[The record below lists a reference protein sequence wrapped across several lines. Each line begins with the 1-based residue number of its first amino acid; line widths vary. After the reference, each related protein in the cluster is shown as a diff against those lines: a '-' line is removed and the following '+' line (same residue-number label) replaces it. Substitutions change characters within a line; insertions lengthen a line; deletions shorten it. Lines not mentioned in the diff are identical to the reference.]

1 MARQM
6 FTGNYGAPLA
16 QVDTRPILAAG
27 QAWGQAFQNL
37 GQVASDVLEKHR
49 QKKERAKLEPIA
61 EKFAQQALGGQAPA
75 DEVEAYKKGLLTPD
89 GMKLLSGMQQM
100 QAQQQQMQAQ
110 KQQMDFFQT
119 VKDFKAQQEENQAN
133 RIGLLNK
140 LSQQTFESEEAQAK
154 WNEAIQ
160 AAFPAN
166 EVAALQ
172 RRQAEAQAV
181 ALEQANELN
190 ARKME
195 IQNEIDKAVD
205 PVEVAKLEKELLELN
220 RDQALA
226 NITGTETRTKALEL
240 TNQLN
245 SRKMEI
251 QNKIDEAVD
260 PVEQAKLQ
268 AELAQVE
275 LDIARANV
283 SGIQARTKATKAQ
296 TAAVEHETETKKKTQ
311 ELYPLAEQIKDEKE
325 EKKVRRDY
333 TKAMTEGATATT
345 AEKKRIAEVRKA
357 RNFVQVDSNGNVS
370 VKQGGKDIAPDVLE
384 DAIFEKEKRWH
395 EMRLKKLQQEGIQ
408 ATTKGKQVYA
418 NYQNWL
424 MTEGNA
430 RKVPTTEFERHL
442 QTIPKS
448 EWPALIRA
456 RMQYM
461 TEKGKGPEDQLKLLG
476 VMEAAP
482 TIPVALAA
490 RQYRRAMSGD
500 EQETLTAK
508 IVDEK
513 TEGIYKGIGGKKT
526 GRKVL
531 KFKAAT
537 DTNTTEWVEV
547 PLTEL
552 MIQDLKRYNKLE
564 DEVLGR
570 TPADE
575 TPTPKPTPTPTPT
588 PTQFNKEEAIS
599 NMRNY
604 FNQ

>member
-133 RIGLLNK
+133 RLGLLNK
-140 LSQQTFESEEAQAK
+140 LSEQTFKSAETQAK

-172 RRQAEAQAV
+172 KRQAEAQAV
-181 ALEQANELN
+181 RLEQTNQLN
-190 ARKME
+190 ARRIE
-195 IQNEIDKAVD
+195 IQNKIDKAVD
-205 PVEVAKLEKELLELN
+205 PVEVAKLEQELLELN

-226 NITGTETRTKALEL
+226 NITGTK
-240 TNQLN
+240 
-245 SRKMEI
+245 
-251 QNKIDEAVD
+251 
-260 PVEQAKLQ
+260 
-268 AELAQVE
+268 
-275 LDIARANV
+275 
-283 SGIQARTKATKAQ
+283 ARTEATIAGTDATKAQ
-296 TAAVEHETETKKKTQ
+296 TKAVELETETKKKEL
-311 ELYPLAEQIKDEKE
+311 ELYPLAEQIKL
-325 EKKVRRDY
+325 KKDKDKAALGY

-345 AEKKRIAEVRKA
+345 EEKKRIAEVRKA

-370 VKQGGKDIAPDVLE
+370 VKQGGKNIAPDILE

-395 EMRLKKLQQEGIQ
+395 EMQMAKLQREGTLE
-408 ATTKGKQVYA
+408 TTLGKRKYA
-418 NYQNWL
+418 QYLDWQ
-424 MTEGNA
+424 MTAKNA
-430 RKVPTTEFERHL
+430 QKVPTTEAERHIAKL
-442 QTIPKS
+442 P
-448 EWPALIRA
+448 
-456 RMQYM
+456 
-461 TEKGKGPEDQLKLLG
+461 PEQQPEAERKRLAVLLG
-476 VMEAAP
+476 E
-482 TIPVALAA
+482 
-490 RQYRRAMSGD
+490 SGD
-500 EQETLTAK
+500 LKGQVEHLGDSLITPKLNTR
-508 IVDEK
+508 IVAEMYRLGKEGGSDAVTFDEK
-513 TEGIYKGIGGKKT
+513 KNTMKLEFLLDGKKEKST
-526 GRKVL
+526 IKLTPMVTKQIQQYLNLNNQLMGMP
-531 KFKAAT
+531 
-537 DTNTTEWVEV
+537 TNETV
-547 PLTEL
+547 
-552 MIQDLKRYNKLE
+552 
-564 DEVLGR
+564 
-570 TPADE
+570 TPE
-575 TPTPKPTPTPTPT
+575 PT

>member
-1 MARQM
+1 MAYFSSNVGRGLQQLDYTPVMQGTQM
-6 FTGNYGAPLA
+6 LA
-16 QVDTRPILAAG
+16 QGI
-27 QAWGQAFQNL
+27 QNL
-37 GQVASDVLEKHR
+37 GQAASDVLEKHR

-61 EKFAQQALGGQAPA
+61 EKFARQALGDQAPV
-75 DEVEAYKKGLLTPD
+75 DDVDVYKKALLTPD
-89 GMKLLSGMQQM
+89 GMKLLSGMQQFK
-100 QAQQQQMQAQ
+100 AQEQQMQRN
-110 KQQMDFFQT
+110 QQIIELADA
-119 VKDFKAQQEENQAN
+119 VKDSRIKLEKNQAD

-140 LSQQTFESEEAQAK
+140 LSQQTFKSAETQDK

-172 RRQAEAQAV
+172 KRQAEAQAV
-181 ALEQANELN
+181 GLEQANKLN
-190 ARKME
+190 ARK
-195 IQNEIDKAVD
+195 I
-205 PVEVAKLEKELLELN
+205 
-220 RDQALA
+220 
-226 NITGTETRTKALEL
+226 
-240 TNQLN
+240 
-245 SRKMEI
+245 EI

-275 LDIARANV
+275 LNIARANV
-283 SGIQARTKATKAQ
+283 SGIQARTK
-296 TAAVEHETETKKKTQ
+296 AVEHETETKKKTQ

>member
-119 VKDFKAQQEENQAN
+119 VKDFKAQQEENQAD

-140 LSQQTFESEEAQAK
+140 LSQQTFKSAETQAK

-172 RRQAEAQAV
+172 KRQAEAQAV
-181 ALEQANELN
+181 GLEQTNQLN
-190 ARKME
+190 ARRIE
-195 IQNEIDKAVD
+195 IQNKIDKAVD
-205 PVEVAKLEKELLELN
+205 PVEVAKLEQELLTIS

-226 NITGTETRTKALEL
+226 NITGTETKTKALEL

-245 SRKMEI
+245 TRKMEI
-251 QNKIDEAVD
+251 QNKIDAAID

-268 AELAQVE
+268 AELAQVN
-275 LDIARANV
+275 LNIARANV
-283 SGIQARTKATKAQ
+283 SGIQARTE
-296 TAAVEHETETKKKTQ
+296 AVELETETKKKTQ

-325 EKKVRRDY
+325 EKKVRREY
-333 TKAMTEGATATT
+333 TEAMTEGATATT

-370 VKQGGKDIAPDVLE
+370 VKQGGKNIAPDILE

-395 EMRLKKLQQEGIQ
+395 EMQMAKLQREGTLE
-408 ATTKGKQVYA
+408 TTLGKRKYA
-418 NYQNWL
+418 QYLDWQ
-424 MTEGNA
+424 MTAKNA
-430 RKVPTTEFERHL
+430 QKVPTTEAERHIAKL
-442 QTIPKS
+442 P
-448 EWPALIRA
+448 
-456 RMQYM
+456 
-461 TEKGKGPEDQLKLLG
+461 PEQQPEAERKRLAVLLG
-476 VMEAAP
+476 E
-482 TIPVALAA
+482 
-490 RQYRRAMSGD
+490 SGD
-500 EQETLTAK
+500 LKGQVEHLGDSLITPKLNTR
-508 IVDEK
+508 IVAEMYRLGKEGGSDAVTFDEK
-513 TEGIYKGIGGKKT
+513 KNTMKLEFLLDGKKEKST
-526 GRKVL
+526 IKLTPMVTKQIQQYLNLNNQLMGMP
-531 KFKAAT
+531 
-537 DTNTTEWVEV
+537 TNETV
-547 PLTEL
+547 
-552 MIQDLKRYNKLE
+552 
-564 DEVLGR
+564 
-570 TPADE
+570 TPE
-575 TPTPKPTPTPTPT
+575 PT

>member
-1 MARQM
+1 M

-119 VKDFKAQQEENQAN
+119 VKDFKAQQEENQAD

-140 LSQQTFESEEAQAK
+140 LSQQTFKSAETQAK

-172 RRQAEAQAV
+172 KRQAEAQAV
-181 ALEQANELN
+181 GLEQTNQLN
-190 ARKME
+190 ARRIE
-195 IQNEIDKAVD
+195 IQNKIDKAVD
-205 PVEVAKLEKELLELN
+205 PVEVAKLEQELLTIS

-226 NITGTETRTKALEL
+226 NITGTETKTKALEL

-245 SRKMEI
+245 TRKMEI
-251 QNKIDEAVD
+251 QNKIDAAID

-268 AELAQVE
+268 AELAQVN
-275 LDIARANV
+275 LNIARANV
-283 SGIQARTKATKAQ
+283 SGIQARTE
-296 TAAVEHETETKKKTQ
+296 AVELETETKKKTQ

-325 EKKVRRDY
+325 EKKVRREY
-333 TKAMTEGATATT
+333 TEAMTEGATATT

-370 VKQGGKDIAPDVLE
+370 VKQGGKNIAPDILE

-395 EMRLKKLQQEGIQ
+395 EMQMAKLQREGTLE
-408 ATTKGKQVYA
+408 TTLGKRKYA
-418 NYQNWL
+418 QYLDWQ
-424 MTEGNA
+424 MTAKNA
-430 RKVPTTEFERHL
+430 QKVPTTEAERHIAKL
-442 QTIPKS
+442 P
-448 EWPALIRA
+448 
-456 RMQYM
+456 
-461 TEKGKGPEDQLKLLG
+461 PEQQPEAERKRLAVLLG
-476 VMEAAP
+476 E
-482 TIPVALAA
+482 
-490 RQYRRAMSGD
+490 SGD
-500 EQETLTAK
+500 LKGQVEHLGDSLITPKLNTR
-508 IVDEK
+508 IVAEMYRLGKEGGSDAVTFDEK
-513 TEGIYKGIGGKKT
+513 KNTMKLEFLLDGKKEKST
-526 GRKVL
+526 IKLTPMVTKQIQQYLNLNNQLMGMP
-531 KFKAAT
+531 
-537 DTNTTEWVEV
+537 TNETV
-547 PLTEL
+547 
-552 MIQDLKRYNKLE
+552 
-564 DEVLGR
+564 
-570 TPADE
+570 TPE
-575 TPTPKPTPTPTPT
+575 PT

>member
-1 MARQM
+1 M

-27 QAWGQAFQNL
+27 QAYGQMFQNL
-37 GQVASDVLEKHR
+37 GQAASNVLEKHR
-49 QKKERAKLEPIA
+49 EKKERAKLEPIA

-172 RRQAEAQAV
+172 KRQAEAQAV
-181 ALEQANELN
+181 GLEQANQLN
-190 ARKME
+190 ARKIE
-195 IQNEIDKAVD
+195 IQNKIDEAVD
-205 PVEVAKLEKELLELN
+205 PVEVAKLEQELLTIS

-283 SGIQARTKATKAQ
+283 SGIQARTKA
-296 TAAVEHETETKKKTQ
+296 VELETETKKKTQ
-311 ELYPLAEQIKDEKE
+311 ELYPLAEQVKDEKE

-370 VKQGGKDIAPDVLE
+370 VKQGGKDITPDVLE

-395 EMRLKKLQQEGIQ
+395 EMQMAKLQREGTLE
-408 ATTKGKQVYA
+408 TTLGKRKYA
-418 NYQNWL
+418 QYLDWQ
-424 MTEGNA
+424 MTAKNA
-430 RKVPTTEFERHL
+430 QKVPTTEAERH
-442 QTIPKS
+442 I
-448 EWPALIRA
+448 A
-456 RMQYM
+456 
-461 TEKGKGPEDQLKLLG
+461 KLPLEQQA
-476 VMEAAP
+476 EASRKRLS
-482 TIPVALAA
+482 VL
-490 RQYRRAMSGD
+490 MGESGD
-500 EQETLTAK
+500 LKGQVKHLGDSLITPKLNTR
-508 IVDEK
+508 IVAEMYRLGKEGGSDAVTFDEK
-513 TEGIYKGIGGKKT
+513 NNTMKLEFLLDGKKEKST
-526 GRKVL
+526 IKLTPMVTKQIQQYLNLNNQLMGMP
-531 KFKAAT
+531 
-537 DTNTTEWVEV
+537 TNETV
-547 PLTEL
+547 
-552 MIQDLKRYNKLE
+552 
-564 DEVLGR
+564 
-570 TPADE
+570 TPE
-575 TPTPKPTPTPTPT
+575 PT

>member
-37 GQVASDVLEKHR
+37 GQVASDVVEKHR
-49 QKKERAKLEPIA
+49 EKKQKEELKPQVIDTLAKMNPEWTLEELGMAA
-61 EKFAQQALGGQAPA
+61 EATL
-75 DEVEAYKKGLLTPD
+75 KGDNLKTVAGL
-89 GMKLLSGMQQM
+89 QQM

-283 SGIQARTKATKAQ
+283 RGIQARTKATIASEKATKAQ
-296 TAAVEHETETKKKTQ
+296 TKAVELETKTKKKEL

-325 EKKVRRDY
+325 EKKVRREY
-333 TKAMTEGATATT
+333 TRAMTEGATATT

-370 VKQGGKDIAPDVLE
+370 VKQGGKNIAPDILE

-430 RKVPTTEFERHL
+430 RKVPTTEAERHIAKL
-442 QTIPKS
+442 PLEQQAEASRKRLSVLMGESGDLKGQVKHLGDSLITPKLNTRIVAEMYRLGKEGGSDAVTFDEKKNTMKLEFLLDGKKEKSTIKLTPMVTKQ
-448 EWPALIRA
+448 IQ
-456 RMQYM
+456 QYLNLN
-461 TEKGKGPEDQLKLLG
+461 DQLMG
-476 VMEAAP
+476 MP
-482 TIPVALAA
+482 TN
-490 RQYRRAMSGD
+490 
-500 EQETLTAK
+500 ET
-508 IVDEK
+508 V
-513 TEGIYKGIGGKKT
+513 
-526 GRKVL
+526 
-531 KFKAAT
+531 
-537 DTNTTEWVEV
+537 
-547 PLTEL
+547 
-552 MIQDLKRYNKLE
+552 
-564 DEVLGR
+564 
-570 TPADE
+570 TPE
-575 TPTPKPTPTPTPT
+575 PT
-588 PTQFNKEEAIS
+588 PTQFNKEEATS

-604 FNQ
+604 LNQ

>member
-37 GQVASDVLEKHR
+37 GQTASDVLEKHR

-61 EKFAQQALGGQAPA
+61 EKFARQALGDQAPV
-75 DEVEAYKKGLLTPD
+75 DDVDVYKKALLTPD
-89 GMKLLSGMQQM
+89 GMKLLSGMQQFK
-100 QAQQQQMQAQ
+100 AQEQQMQRN
-110 KQQMDFFQT
+110 QQIIELADA
-119 VKDFKAQQEENQAN
+119 VKDSRIKLEKNQAD

-140 LSQQTFESEEAQAK
+140 LSQQTFKSAETQDK

-172 RRQAEAQAV
+172 KRQAEAQAV
-181 ALEQANELN
+181 GLEQANKLN
-190 ARKME
+190 ARK
-195 IQNEIDKAVD
+195 I
-205 PVEVAKLEKELLELN
+205 
-220 RDQALA
+220 
-226 NITGTETRTKALEL
+226 
-240 TNQLN
+240 
-245 SRKMEI
+245 EI

-275 LDIARANV
+275 LNIARANV
-283 SGIQARTKATKAQ
+283 SGIQARTK
-296 TAAVEHETETKKKTQ
+296 AVEHETETKKKTQ

-370 VKQGGKDIAPDVLE
+370 VKQGGKNIAPDILE

-430 RKVPTTEFERHL
+430 RKVPTTEAERHIAKL
-442 QTIPKS
+442 PLEQQAEASRKRLSVLMGESGDLKGQVKHLGDSLITPKLNTRIVAEMYRLGKEGGSDAVKFDEKKNTMKLEFLLDGKKEKSTIKLTPMVTKQ
-448 EWPALIRA
+448 IQ
-456 RMQYM
+456 QYLNLN
-461 TEKGKGPEDQLKLLG
+461 DQLMG
-476 VMEAAP
+476 MP
-482 TIPVALAA
+482 TN
-490 RQYRRAMSGD
+490 
-500 EQETLTAK
+500 ET
-508 IVDEK
+508 V
-513 TEGIYKGIGGKKT
+513 
-526 GRKVL
+526 
-531 KFKAAT
+531 
-537 DTNTTEWVEV
+537 
-547 PLTEL
+547 
-552 MIQDLKRYNKLE
+552 
-564 DEVLGR
+564 
-570 TPADE
+570 TPE
-575 TPTPKPTPTPTPT
+575 PT
-588 PTQFNKEEAIS
+588 PTQFNKEEATS

-604 FNQ
+604 LNQ

>member
-37 GQVASDVLEKHR
+37 GQVASDVVEKHR
-49 QKKERAKLEPIA
+49 EKKQKEELKPQVIDTLAKMHPEWTLEELGMAA
-61 EKFAQQALGGQAPA
+61 EATL
-75 DEVEAYKKGLLTPD
+75 KGDNLKTVAGL
-89 GMKLLSGMQQM
+89 QQM

-133 RIGLLNK
+133 RLGLLNDLTK
-140 LSQQTFESEEAQAK
+140 INVTNAEDQAK
-154 WNEAIQ
+154 INALVEKNYS
-160 AAFPAN
+160 AA
-166 EVAALQ
+166 ERALHKK
-172 RRQAEAQAV
+172 RLDDAQV
-181 ALEQANELN
+181 KALEQANQLN
-190 ARKME
+190 ARKML
-195 IQNEIDKAVD
+195 IQNKIDKAVD
-205 PVEVAKLEKELLELN
+205 PVEVAKLEQELLELN

-226 NITGTETRTKALEL
+226 NITGTK
-240 TNQLN
+240 
-245 SRKMEI
+245 
-251 QNKIDEAVD
+251 
-260 PVEQAKLQ
+260 
-268 AELAQVE
+268 
-275 LDIARANV
+275 
-283 SGIQARTKATKAQ
+283 ARTEATIAGTDATKAQ
-296 TAAVEHETETKKKTQ
+296 TKAVELETKTKKEEL
-311 ELYPLAEQIKDEKE
+311 ELYPLAEQIKL
-325 EKKVRRDY
+325 KKDKDKAALGY

-370 VKQGGKDIAPDVLE
+370 VKQGGKNIAPDILE

-537 DTNTTEWVEV
+537 DTNETEWVEV

-575 TPTPKPTPTPTPT
+575 TPTPKPTPTPT
-588 PTQFNKEEAIS
+588 QFNKEEAIS